1 MNSRAYLFILPLHA
15 PGDIPDDFGA
25 SLQGRPF
32 ERGIFLPQA
41 DTEWFTQTPKY
52 PARLLLLN
60 GGCLHIVPHPTSGQ
74 DVVELNLAD
83 IVQLETGSS
92 LLSGWIHFSTRVSTL
107 KLLYNTRASNRLE
120 EFIAIVR
127 RRWLGAP
134 TAGKKPEAKRFG
146 PELDIKFRNLFAE
159 ALDRDDS
166 VLCQCFAP
174 PLADQSKFALFR
186 KNKWRPG
193 HLIVLTSGNRLLW
206 LKDDYRGHWERY
218 AGITVSAP
226 RSLFR
231 SSTVETA
238 PDHYTLV
245 IDFAADYSWR
255 IEIYQWESGCGAF
268 SETLNGIVPKGSN
281 DSKTATIQ

>member
-92 LLSGWIHFSTRVSTL
+92 LPGRVHSH
-107 KLLYNTRASNRLE
+107 RAAKMAGRADGRE
-120 EFIAIVR
+120 EARGEKI
-127 RRWLGAP
+127 
-134 TAGKKPEAKRFG
+134 
-146 PELDIKFRNLFAE
+146 
-159 ALDRDDS
+159 
-166 VLCQCFAP
+166 
-174 PLADQSKFALFR
+174 
-186 KNKWRPG
+186 RPG
-193 HLIVLTSGNRLLW
+193 IRHQV
-206 LKDDYRGHWERY
+206 
-218 AGITVSAP
+218 
-226 RSLFR
+226 
-231 SSTVETA
+231 
-238 PDHYTLV
+238 
-245 IDFAADYSWR
+245 
-255 IEIYQWESGCGAF
+255 
-268 SETLNGIVPKGSN
+268 
-281 DSKTATIQ
+281 